1 MFNIPVFSIIFFNHE
16 SNLRSKEFVFKK
28 ISDYLKKSNYK
39 KKLIIGNINV
49 KRDWGWSPE
58 YMAIVFK
65 IMKSRYIDD
74 YILATGLTTD
84 LKSIIKLFFKKYNLN
99 YKKYIKV
106 SKKFYRSN
114 EIKKNYA
121 NISKLKNTFKIYPK
135 VNYKKIT
142 NYF

>member
-1 MFNIPVFSIIFFNHE
+1 
-16 SNLRSKEFVFKK
+16 
-28 ISDYLKKSNYK
+28 
-39 KKLIIGNINV
+39 
-49 KRDWGWSPE
+49 
-58 YMAIVFK
+58 MAIVFK